1 MWSLSGR
8 THLVL
13 QCYAWWLFAFIGV
26 PVWHYPAV
34 ANVTASTVTINLP
47 RRHHKAHHDH
57 KMRLEHRWRQLP
69 ATQWQ
74 PWRTVEVI
82 PADTTQYTL
91 NQLITGVQPGAEH
104 ELRLGKM
111 RKDETVSKYSLV
123 AMISTP
129 TRGECPAQKLVLAS
143 CYKGKKRTYALKFR
157 LVHTMVQFL
166 MIVEQREGRQWWV
179 FLIVVFTQIAIL
191 QFDVPNS
198 WNSYHMAYCPFC
210 HFRKMR

>member
-1 MWSLSGR
+1 MIGIAHR
-8 THLVL
+8 VCECIMQTLVCEAHEARL
-13 QCYAWWLFAFIGV
+13 INFGAAMLWLMVVCYISVGV

-34 ANVTASTVTINLP
+34 ANVTASTITINLP

-129 TRGECPAQKLVLAS
+129 TRGECPVQKLVLAS
-143 CYKGKKRTYALKFR
+143 CYKEKKPHLC
-157 LVHTMVQFL
+157 
-166 MIVEQREGRQWWV
+166 
-179 FLIVVFTQIAIL
+179 
-191 QFDVPNS
+191 S
-198 WNSYHMAYCPFC
+198 
-210 HFRKMR
+210 